1 MAQEVAIWI
10 EGEPRTP
17 RHDYVAYI
25 VFDVVLGVPYVWP
38 EHREDWASFE
48 GLKIGYAAEEVPE
61 SDAWIPS
68 SGFLS
73 QTELTHSGVNIWSDG
88 TPIPCCSSGRLP
100 FGVAAA
106 NSDRLLS
113 DWWSWI
119 FWTVTRLEEH
129 QPHSVQL
136 DRMNRFIGKR
146 SIAYQEGW
154 LRRPE
159 VEARILEWAETVKIA
174 PAKGT
179 YKVRPTIDVDSA
191 YAYLHRSAIRNVGSI
206 ARDVFTGQGRRLRE
220 RWNVWFNG
228 QQDPYD
234 TYDWLESVHRQH
246 NVRATFFF
254 LMADRGDYDRPV
266 HWSQPGMTG
275 LIRKIASTAD
285 IGIHPGVEGHN
296 AEDSRRMF
304 EEIQRLSRAVEAPIA
319 RARQHYLLQ
328 RCPASWNRL
337 EEVGISHDYSL
348 GYADVIGFRSGMSR
362 PYKAFDAVANRLLD
376 LTIHPTAAMDA
387 TLNRYMG
394 LSPEQALDALERL
407 ADEVKAVDGELT
419 LLWHNETVSEC
430 NEWEGWRAV
439 YEQVFERV
447 C

>member
-1 MAQEVAIWI
+1 MAEEVAIWL
-10 EGEPRTP
+10 EGEPKTP
-17 RHDYVAYI
+17 RHEYVAYI
-25 VFDVVLGVPYVWP
+25 VFDVVLGVSCVWP
-38 EHREDWASFE
+38 ENREDWASFQ
-48 GLKIGYAAEEVPE
+48 GLKIGYAAEEVE
-61 SDAWIPS
+61 GADAWIPS
-68 SGFLS
+68 CGFLS
-73 QTELTHSGVNIWSDG
+73 QTKLSHSGVNIWSEG
-88 TPIPCCSSGRLP
+88 HSIAGCSSGRLP
-100 FGVAAA
+100 FGVADA
-106 NSDRLLS
+106 NSNQLLS

-119 FWTVTRLEEH
+119 FWTVTRLEEY
-129 QPHSVQL
+129 QPQSVQL
-136 DRMNRFIGKR
+136 DKMNRFIGEQ

-159 VEARILEWAETVKIA
+159 VEARMREWARRSKSHPV
-174 PAKGT
+174 KGT

-191 YAYLHRSAIRNVGSI
+191 YAYLHRSAVRNLGSI
-206 ARDVFTGQGRRLRE
+206 ARDVVTGQGRRLRE

-228 QQDPYD
+228 HQDPYD
-234 TYDWLESVHRQH
+234 TYDWLESIHRQH

-266 HWSQPGMTG
+266 HWSQPGMTA

-285 IGIHPGVEGHN
+285 IGIHPGVESHN
-296 AEDSRRMF
+296 AQGLGQMT
-304 EEIQRLSRAVEAPIA
+304 EEIQRLSRAVESPIV

-328 RCPASWNRL
+328 RYPDSWNRL
-337 EEVGISHDYSL
+337 EKVGISHDHSM
-348 GYADVIGFRSGMSR
+348 GYADHIGFRAGMSR
-362 PYKAFDAVANRLLD
+362 PYKAFDVAANRPLD

-407 ADEVKAVDGELT
+407 AGEVKAVDGELT

-430 NEWEGWRAV
+430 NEWKGWRSV
-439 YEQVFERV
+439 YEQAFERV

>member
-1 MAQEVAIWI
+1 
-10 EGEPRTP
+10 
-17 RHDYVAYI
+17 
-25 VFDVVLGVPYVWP
+25 
-38 EHREDWASFE
+38 
-48 GLKIGYAAEEVPE
+48 
-61 SDAWIPS
+61 
-68 SGFLS
+68 
-73 QTELTHSGVNIWSDG
+73 
-88 TPIPCCSSGRLP
+88 
-100 FGVAAA
+100 
-106 NSDRLLS
+106 
-113 DWWSWI
+113 
-119 FWTVTRLEEH
+119 
-129 QPHSVQL
+129 
-136 DRMNRFIGKR
+136 MNRFIGKQ

-304 EEIQRLSRAVEAPIA
+304 AEIQRLSRAVEAPIA